1 MGCCRVAARAMLLSY
16 AILYG
21 WTASQSAFVDRRL
34 GEHRQHPALVHHLG
48 GSATGVAQC
57 LHDCRSP
64 VPAVDHTCKA
74 QSSRVDLSDTV
85 IDRGTARTTTLAH
98 RAANSALVVF
108 IADSQPPCVGL
119 RKFLEFVVV

>member
-1 MGCCRVAARAMLLSY
+1 MVGLQVKARLLTVDWVSTDNIQLLCTISGALRRGSPNVYTTVALPFQLWITRAN
-16 AILYG
+16 
-21 WTASQSAFVDRRL
+21 
-34 GEHRQHPALVHHLG
+34 
-48 GSATGVAQC
+48 
-57 LHDCRSP
+57 
-64 VPAVDHTCKA
+64 A